1 MKAKFVQRSDS
12 VDFTPD
18 KDMSAGEIVRLGN
31 LIGIVKLPIAA
42 GNLGSLSLTGIYDV
56 TKSASESFAAGECVY
71 CDPNGKI
78 GKSGILLGTAVQPSP
93 AHADSVRIL
102 LNCDANAEIESI
114 DTTGSAGWQ
123 SL

>member
-12 VDFTPD
+12 VDFTPER
-18 KDMSAGEIVRLGN
+18 DMAAGEIVRLGN
-31 LIGIVKLPIAA
+31 LIGVVKLPIAA

-78 GKSGILLGTAVQPSP
+78 GKSGILLGTAVRASNP
-93 AHADSVRIL
+93 DSVRIL